1 MAIEEQIAE
10 KRRQQILEAEKER
23 QEIER
28 LDRERRLLELREN
41 RENEHERNKW
51 KELMVNSWM

>member
-1 MAIEEQIAE
+1 MAIEEQIAQ
-10 KRRQQILEAEKER
+10 KRRQQLVDAEKER

-28 LDRERRLLELREN
+28 LERERRLLELRES

-51 KELMVNSWM
+51 KELMVI